1 VLHRLIAAGLIG
13 FLFLAGIVLGDRGRP
28 VSEGPNIVMIVSDD
42 QSWESIPRRPAVMPY
57 LQGRLKDPDDHWIG
71 FPNAFVNTAL
81 CCPSR
86 ATILSGQYAF
96 RTGVLTN
103 PDGGRFRDGSTI
115 ATWLGDVGYYTG
127 LFGKYLNRYPFERQ
141 PFVPPGWDE
150 WVAKLHGDVTT
161 VYFDYTLYGDG
172 EQTHYGVEPQ
182 DYMTD
187 VLAEQAVGF
196 IEDAPGGRPFF
207 LYYAP
212 TGPHAPFVPP
222 PRHEGTFWDAELDH
236 PPSVAEPDLEDKPQ
250 WVQDLPK
257 VTSRRQEELDYQHRN
272 AYETL
277 LGVDDGVRRIMEALE
292 TQGVLDDTVV
302 IYLSDNGYSF
312 GEHSVLAK
320 RCPYDE
326 CARVPLF
333 VRMPGQAAREEEF
346 VVSNADLAP
355 TITSLA
361 GTNPGIR
368 SDGLDVS
375 PLLRGTSPA
384 SSRPGV
390 VIEWAGDEEIPPFWA
405 FRTARYLYVSY
416 PVSGEEEL
424 YDLKRDPWALDN
436 VVQESAYRETRVR
449 LSELLGAAVPE
460 WAVSRS
466 VAAAAAERSR
476 TPN

>member
-1 VLHRLIAAGLIG
+1 MIG
-13 FLFLAGIVLGDRGRP
+13 FLFLSGLVMGDRGRP
-28 VSEGPNIVMIVSDD
+28 VSDGPNIVMIVSDD

-57 LQGRLKDPDDHWIG
+57 LQSRLKDPSDHWIQ

-96 RTGVLTN
+96 RTGVLAN
-103 PDGGRFRDGSTI
+103 GDGQRFRDRSTL
-115 ATWLGDVGYYTG
+115 ATWLHDVGYYTG
-127 LFGKYLNRYPFERQ
+127 LFGKYMNRYPFEQQ

-150 WVAKLHGDVTT
+150 WAAKMHGGIET
-161 VYFDYTLYGDG
+161 VYFNYTLYGDG
-172 EQTHYGVEPQ
+172 RQTYFGAEPQ

-212 TGPHAPFVPP
+212 TAPHAPFVPP
-222 PRHEGTFWDAELDH
+222 PRHEGAFWDAELDH
-236 PPSVAEPDLEDKPQ
+236 PPSVAESDLEDKPQ

-257 VTSRRQEELDYQHRN
+257 VTDRRQDELDYQHRN

-292 TQGVLDDTVV
+292 AQGVLDETVV
-302 IYLSDNGYSF
+302 IYVSDNGYSF

-333 VRMPGQAAREEEF
+333 VRMPGQAARDEDF

-355 TITSLA
+355 TITALA

-375 PLLRGTSPA
+375 TLVRGASPA
-384 SSRPGV
+384 PARPGV
-390 VIEWAGDEEIPPFWA
+390 VIEWAGDAEIPAFWA
-405 FRTARYLYVSY
+405 YRTKRYLYTWY
-416 PVSGEEEL
+416 PTTGEEEL
-424 YDLKRDPWALDN
+424 YDLKQDPWALGN
-436 VVQESAYRETRVR
+436 VVEEPDYEETRVR
-449 LSELLGAAVPE
+449 LSDLLGAAVPE

-466 VAAAAAERSR
+466 VEGSAAAAASARNR
-476 TPN
+476 TRN